1 MQKEETTKLSAADLE
16 VRQFHVTL
24 PVLLAEYVEA
34 VTGKGAPHETP
45 SEFIRDMVRS
55 HMEQHLEEDRQE
67 IHDMLAKSMQ
77 ESKFVPWTD
86 ADMEDVRK
94 AAGG

>member
-1 MQKEETTKLSAADLE
+1 MPEEKTKSSMADPE
-16 VRQFHVTL
+16 VRQLLVSL

-34 VTGKGAPHETP
+34 VTGKGTLYETP
-45 SEFIRDMVRS
+45 GEFIRDLVRR

-67 IHDMLAKSMQ
+67 IHDMLAKSML
-77 ESKFVPWTD
+77 ENDYVPWTD